1 MPALKKILG
10 INLRYYR
17 NLENL
22 SQEKYY
28 GKYNLSVK
36 HLANVERGKEN
47 VTLDFVD
54 KLSKILDIPTIEL
67 LTYDKNKVIIKKRVD
82 QTCRS
87 KNKPINNGLF
97 LLFFSFIFKL

>member
-1 MPALKKILG
+1 MYKGVIFIRSLKKVLG

-28 GKYNLSVK
+28 AKYNLSVK
-36 HLANVERGKEN
+36 HLANVERGTMN

-54 KLSKILDIPTIEL
+54 KISKALKIPTSEL
-67 LTYDKNKVIIKKRVD
+67 LTFDETKIINKKRVD
-82 QTCRS
+82 QKIST
-87 KNKPINNGLF
+87 N
-97 LLFFSFIFKL
+97 

>member
-22 SQEKYY
+22 SQEKYD

-82 QTCRS
+82 QKIS
-87 KNKPINNGLF
+87 Q
-97 LLFFSFIFKL
+97 

>member
-22 SQEKYY
+22 SQKKYY

-82 QTCRS
+82 QKIS
-87 KNKPINNGLF
+87 Q
-97 LLFFSFIFKL
+97 

>member
-67 LTYDKNKVIIKKRVD
+67 FPQEIRIHITSIADKTAHTFV
-82 QTCRS
+82 S
-87 KNKPINNGLF
+87 INSNVT
-97 LLFFSFIFKL
+97 I

>member
-82 QTCRS
+82 QKIS
-87 KNKPINNGLF
+87 QSIMAYF

>member
-54 KLSKILDIPTIEL
+54 KLSKILDMPTIEL

-82 QTCRS
+82 QKIS
-87 KNKPINNGLF
+87 Q
-97 LLFFSFIFKL
+97 